1 MTFSSLFIYSV
12 VVFGLYTTIFFLLT
26 IFENRHHL
34 YRPKLEKDFPSVSIL
49 VPCYNEEKSIAQ
61 TIESLLA
68 LDYPH
73 DKLEILVIDDGSKD
87 KTFDIAKPFE
97 KQGPVKVYHKENGG
111 KYTAL
116 NYGLARVQS
125 EFVGTLD
132 ADSFVDSQSL
142 KIMLPFFSGVNV
154 QAVTSSMKIYQPKT
168 VLQYLQNIEYTF
180 GIFLRKTLSFMGSI
194 KVTPGPLTIF
204 RRSVFEKIG
213 YYRSAHQTEDLE
225 IGFRLQ
231 SYNFQIENAVDAHV
245 YTVAPASFKPLYKQR
260 VRWYQGLL
268 RNGWDYR
275 RLINYKHGNLGL
287 FILPATYLGIFSLF
301 SISFLVLY
309 QIISVL
315 FNSLTSWAAIGF
327 DISQFQF
334 NFNWFFINS
343 QLLMFLGLLSIIFT
357 VVAIFLGQKLSR
369 NTFSLDFGKGII
381 LAALFYQ
388 PLYIS
393 WWLGATTQVL
403 LNRHPNWVKEKESI
417 E

>member
-1 MTFSSLFIYSV
+1 MTFSSLFIYSA
-12 VVFGLYTTIFFLLT
+12 VFLGLYTTIFFLLT
-26 IFENRHHL
+26 ILENRHRL
-34 YRPKLEKDFPSVSIL
+34 YAPKLEKNFPSVAIL

-61 TIESLLA
+61 TIKSLLA
-68 LDYPH
+68 LDYPRN
-73 DKLEILVIDDGSKD
+73 KLKILVIDDGSQD
-87 KTFDIAKPFE
+87 KTLEIAKLFE

-116 NYGLARVQS
+116 NYGLAHVQS

-142 KIMLPFFSGVNV
+142 KTMLPFFSSANV
-154 QAVTSSMKIYQPKT
+154 QAVTSSLKVYQPKT
-168 VLQYLQNIEYTF
+168 VFQYLQNIEYTF

-204 RRSVFEKIG
+204 RRAVFEKIG
-213 YYRSAHQTEDLE
+213 HYRSAHQTEDLE

-231 SYNFQIENAVDAHV
+231 SHNFQIDNAIDAHV

-275 RLINYKHGNLGL
+275 RLLNYKHGNLGL
-287 FILPATYLGIFSLF
+287 FILPITYLGIFSLF
-301 SISFLVLY
+301 SISFLVLA
-309 QIISVL
+309 QIASKA
-315 FNSLTSWAAIGF
+315 FSAFSSWQAIGF

-334 NFNWFFINS
+334 HLDWFFINS
-343 QLLMFLGLLSIIFT
+343 HLLMFLGFMSIIFT
-357 VVAIFLGQKLSR
+357 VIAVFLGQKLSKSV
-369 NTFSLDFGKGII
+369 FSLDFGKGII
-381 LAALFYQ
+381 LAALFYG
-388 PLYIS
+388 PLYFS

-403 LNRHPNWVKEKESI
+403 LNRHPNWVKEKELI
-417 E
+417 

>member
-1 MTFSSLFIYSV
+1 MTFSSLFIYSA
-12 VVFGLYTTIFFLLT
+12 VFLGLYTSLFFILT
-26 IFENRHHL
+26 IVENRRRL
-34 YRPKLEKDFPSVSIL
+34 YLPKLKKNFPSVAIL

-61 TIESLLA
+61 TIKSLLA
-68 LDYPH
+68 LDYPRN
-73 DKLEILVIDDGSKD
+73 KLKILVIDDGSQD
-87 KTFDIAKPFE
+87 KTLEIAKLFE

-116 NYGLARVQS
+116 NYGLAHVQS

-142 KIMLPFFSGVNV
+142 KTMLPFFSSANV
-154 QAVTSSMKIYQPKT
+154 QAVTSSLKVYQPKT
-168 VLQYLQNIEYTF
+168 VFQYLQNIEYTF

-204 RRSVFEKIG
+204 RRAVFEKIG
-213 YYRSAHQTEDLE
+213 HYRSAHQTEDLE

-231 SYNFQIENAVDAHV
+231 SHNFQIDNAIDAHV

-275 RLINYKHGNLGL
+275 RLLNYKHGNLGL
-287 FILPATYLGIFSLF
+287 FILPITYLGIFSLF
-301 SISFLVLY
+301 SISFLVLA
-309 QIISVL
+309 QIASKA
-315 FNSLTSWAAIGF
+315 FSAFSSWQAIGF

-334 NFNWFFINS
+334 HLDWFFINS
-343 QLLMFLGLLSIIFT
+343 HLLMFLGFMSIIFT
-357 VVAIFLGQKLSR
+357 VIAVFLGQKLSKSV
-369 NTFSLDFGKGII
+369 FSLDFGKGII
-381 LAALFYQ
+381 LAALFYG
-388 PLYIS
+388 PLYFS

-403 LNRHPNWVKEKESI
+403 LNRHPNWVKEKELI
-417 E
+417 